1 LLAEVT
7 RVSEAATAV
16 KATRVMVVHAAKT
29 VAKEAVVA
37 WDSVALH
44 IKDVKD
50 PATLVER
57 ESWERVS
64 RVEA

>member
-7 RVSEAATAV
+7 RV
-16 KATRVMVVHAAKT
+16 MVVLAAKT
-29 VAKEAVVA
+29 VAKEAAVA

-50 PATLVER
+50 PAILVER